1 MQTRPWRPLGHA
13 HPAHLRSFLRGLPAW
28 HLLGPLD
35 EPQLCSIYE
44 CLDRG
49 LLEEAQDQCEHLA
62 GDSSKEAL
70 SFLVLLD
77 ILRAWGDS
85 LGATALARE
94 APFAAGTREEAAA
107 ALAASYC
114 TLMAGAREGNVTLQ
128 KEVEKVQDM
137 LFSLS
142 SSSPVPSLAQGA
154 AFMIAAEANMATG
167 SLAAAAQ
174 AAKRAVSCYRSIDDA
189 KGQAAALRC
198 LALASLGS
206 QRLAEAAQSAKLAA
220 TRARFV
226 GDVLGEGCALRLASE
241 AELRQG
247 DTQQAATLAQDS
259 AALFQI
265 KGDTFNQADA
275 LLSAAAALCLRAQ
288 QRKANAQRSSLES
301 WAFQASALA
310 DKVLT
315 MQCQGTLEVDA
326 LLARSWAATVVGPSA
341 GPGQSEQAL
350 EDAQKAERLAIDIS
364 DRRRVAAARVAR
376 AQALVVQSEDALA
389 LDMLNEAHS
398 LFQRAGD
405 ADGARFAATYMSG
418 AGGGGASKASSK
430 PEDHVYAGCATWE
443 GLAKQ
448 PDQWWA
454 DHIHF
459 QFAGL
464 QGRPVANTV
473 KRK

>member
-1 MQTRPWRPLGHA
+1 
-13 HPAHLRSFLRGLPAW
+13 
-28 HLLGPLD
+28 
-35 EPQLCSIYE
+35 
-44 CLDRG
+44 LDRG
-49 LLEEAQDQCEHLA
+49 LLEEARDQCQHLA

-85 LGATALARE
+85 LGANALARE

-107 ALAASYC
+107 ALAASYS

-137 LFSLS
+137 LFSL

-174 AAKRAVSCYRSIDDA
+174 AAKVAVSCYRSIDDA

-220 TRARFV
+220 ARARFV

-259 AALFQI
+259 AALFQT

-301 WAFQASALA
+301 WASQASALA

-341 GPGQSEQAL
+341 GRPGRSEQAL

-376 AQALVVQSEDALA
+376 AQALVVQGEDASA
-389 LDMLNEAHS
+389 LDMLKEAHS
-398 LFQRAGD
+398 FFQRAGD
-405 ADGARFAATYMSG
+405 ADGARFAATFMSV
-418 AGGGGASKASSK
+418 AGGASKASSK

-443 GLAKQ
+443 GLAKH